1 MSETGPERRTMNRE
15 QRYWEE
21 YAAAKAAAL
30 KMAAKLS
37 AKEKGYVVTATKR
50 ALTDDVRR
58 DQSRQRRF
66 ERRFLSLEFP
76 KDDGLHYD
84 YSFGSRE
91 VNRLVRHLDAPH
103 RERLREAR
111 FAAAQARLG
120 RHPLLQETLRA
131 IRRHRRRPAILA
143 VLGVTAGVY
152 RRRFCDILRILGLS
166 ATSFVSDS
174 AGDASPN
181 GESALPEEGARL
193 RGACEAESQ
202 TPAPVP
208 ASRRSSNS
216 AKAASTRPN
225 ASFTV
230 LGHPENISA
239 TRRRAPSTNIQ

>member
-1 MSETGPERRTMNRE
+1 MNRE

-30 KMAAKLS
+30 KMAAKLT
-37 AKEKGYVVTATKR
+37 AKEKGCVVTATRR

-58 DQSRQRRF
+58 DQTRQRRF
-66 ERRFLSLEFP
+66 ERKFLSLEFP
-76 KDDGLHYD
+76 RDDGLPYD

-91 VNRLVRHLDAPH
+91 VNRPVRHLDAPH

-111 FAAAQARLG
+111 FRAALARLG
-120 RHPLLQETLRA
+120 RHPLLQETLCA

-143 VLGVTAGVY
+143 ALGITVGAY

-166 ATSFVSDS
+166 PTSFVSGS
-174 AGDASPN
+174 TENASPS
-181 GESALPEEGARL
+181 GESALLAEDARL
-193 RGACEAESQ
+193 RGACEAEAAE
-202 TPAPVP
+202 PAPAP
-208 ASRRSSNS
+208 ATRRSSIS

-230 LGHPENISA
+230 LGHPANISA
-239 TRRRAPSTNIQ
+239 TRRRATSTNLE